1 LSDLER
7 PDVRNQFF
15 FRRILITLVRSA
27 TSLHLHKCVAR
38 FVSDSRVSCLLI
50 APGRKKDGAFECF
63 FFGNNT
69 DYYCLRRRRFCFTR
83 CSFVY
88 LTVSKF
94 TYETT
99 DRIFLKIFIRDVSF
113 KLWTRKPSL
122 NFGSRP
128 DMYTDRG
135 II

>member
-1 LSDLER
+1 MTLSDLER

-50 APGRKKDGAFECF
+50 APGRKKTERLNV

-69 DYYCLRRRRFCFTR
+69 DYYCLRRRRFCFLPGVR
-83 CSFVY
+83 LFIRLLANSRRNYRSDLLENAEMY
-88 LTVSKF
+88 LWTGGGVIVK
-94 TYETT
+94 
-99 DRIFLKIFIRDVSF
+99 FLKLSG
-113 KLWTRKPSL
+113 S
-122 NFGSRP
+122 GSRNF
-128 DMYTDRG
+128 
-135 II
+135 